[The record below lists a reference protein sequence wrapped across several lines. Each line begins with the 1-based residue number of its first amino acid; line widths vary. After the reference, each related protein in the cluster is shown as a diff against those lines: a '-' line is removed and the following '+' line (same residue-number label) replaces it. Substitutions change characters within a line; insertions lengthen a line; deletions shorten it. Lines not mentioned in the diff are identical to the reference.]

1 MKFYL
6 NNEKFVPYFGNKPEI
21 VQLFI
26 QKDFPLN
33 YWIQLWTKNPN
44 IKILSVDIS
53 NVFDGIENILK
64 ALTICQIQLEKL
76 YIGNQGLNEYDG
88 QKIAEFVKKNNSLT
102 HLNLEENCLGT
113 SCFKII
119 KALNGKD
126 HLKYLNLKG
135 NNLSSRNILSLRDI
149 KCGLKT
155 LILNNNKIKSTE
167 VIGYFLSKNS
177 LSQLNLSNNEIID
190 IQPLIKGILKSQA
203 GDSCRLVYLNLSGNI
218 FKKLPVSITQLKTVT
233 NFYYINEE
241 LATIP
246 QEVAT
251 WLATYKRNN
260 ERFWN
265 DLQNT
270 HDSAL
275 LSTVRESL
283 QKIKKTT
290 TLIPIT
296 ELMREIRESNL
307 DDDVKLHLSEFN
319 SEKHSYINISYQE
332 VVHLIISRIVTYK
345 DENKHNVLEVINSEV
360 KDGFGMCL
368 TGQICRLVNS
378 LNTYDDCVKVSHID
392 LNDSFKQT
400 GLDLLRKGT
409 YTTDAH
415 KEAFESYLAE
425 HSISL
430 NPTKKEEFY
439 TNISIFEEVYGDI
452 IQEEIENNRKRKRN
466 DDDDEYEEDD
476 EKSTNRAQKK
486 QKK

>member
-6 NNEKFVPYFGNKPEI
+6 NNEKFVLYFGNKPKI

-44 IKILSVDIS
+44 IKILSIDIS

-88 QKIAEFVKKNNSLT
+88 QEIAEFVKKNNSLT

-126 HLKYLNLKG
+126 LKYLNLKG
-135 NNLSSRNILSLRDI
+135 NDLSSRNILSLRYI

-203 GDSCRLVYLNLSGNI
+203 CDSCRLVYLNLSGNI

-270 HDSAL
+270 HDSSL
-275 LSTVRESL
+275 LATVKHSL
-283 QKIKKTT
+283 QKIHETT
-290 TLIPIT
+290 TLLPIPELIEEIT
-296 ELMREIRESNL
+296 KSNL
-307 DDDVKLHLSEFN
+307 DDDVKRHLLTFKSD
-319 SEKHSYINISYQE
+319 KHGSIESSYQE

-345 DENKHNVLEVINSEV
+345 NENKRNVLEVVNSEV

-378 LNTYDDCVKVSHID
+378 LNTYDECVKVSHID
-392 LNDSFKQT
+392 LNESFKQT

-439 TNISIFEEVYGDI
+439 ANISIFEDVYIDI
-452 IQEEIENNRKRKRN
+452 IQEELSMKTKRKREN
-466 DDDDEYEEDD
+466 DDEEDDDEE
-476 EKSTNRAQKK
+476 STNCAQKK
-486 QKK
+486 QKQKK